1 MHHPA
6 ENNVF
11 ISAAMQK
18 VIQQITDVVHHH
30 LFRLI
35 RHLKRI
41 GVTAPVAVKNNA
53 VRQIFFQ
60 LLTYRRLA
68 NAHRSA
74 DQI

>member
-18 VIQQITDVVHHH
+18 VQQITDVVHHH

-41 GVTAPVAVKNNA
+41 GVPAPVAVKKNA